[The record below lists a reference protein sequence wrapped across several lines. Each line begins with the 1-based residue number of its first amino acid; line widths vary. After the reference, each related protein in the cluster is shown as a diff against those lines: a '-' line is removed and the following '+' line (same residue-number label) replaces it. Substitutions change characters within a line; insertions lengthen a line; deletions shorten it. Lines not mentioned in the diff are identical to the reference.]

1 MRQKRAK
8 ISSTVP
14 TRSHMADFPLSNFFP
29 AALHF
34 PALVYL
40 CLVDTYVKLEWYNIY
55 HIKKLLWLLKFSDL
69 LFSFV

>member
-1 MRQKRAK
+1 MVMRVMRQKRAK

-34 PALVYL
+34 PALIYL
-40 CLVDTYVKLEWYNIY
+40 CLVDTYVKLE
-55 HIKKLLWLLKFSDL
+55 
-69 LFSFV
+69 